1 MHVHVLANLVDILIL
16 LINHVSFVHHPVAS
30 VQGKLYLNVLNVN
43 KVISC
48 HLIPKVH
55 AISAV

>member
-1 MHVHVLANLVDILIL
+1 MHVRVLANLVDILIL
-16 LINHVSFVHHPVAS
+16 LINHVSFVHRPVAS
-30 VQGKLYLNVLNVN
+30 VQGKPYLNVLNVN
-43 KVISC
+43 KVISY